1 MITLV
6 LLPGMDGTGD
16 LFAPFISALGSDFTV
31 ITVRYPTAGPQ
42 DYTALRDIAQSALP
56 SGRPFVLLGESFSGP
71 VAVSL
76 AASEPAG
83 LVGLILCCSFVR
95 NPWPLLNVLHS
106 LVQLLPVKWIPVTL
120 LNRVLLG
127 RFATQQ
133 LRSAFNQTLARVSP
147 DALRAR
153 MRAVLKTDVSTE
165 LKRIRIP
172 SLYLRA
178 TEDRII
184 PPYAAELFSSS
195 MPRSCIVD
203 LEAPHFLLQAV
214 PSEAACVIREFLREV
229 AQDCNLALQTDL

>member
-31 ITVRYPTAGPQ
+31 ITVRYPTVGSQ

-83 LVGLILCCSFVR
+83 LVGLIMCCSFVR
-95 NPWPLLNVLHS
+95 NPRPLFNGLHS

-120 LNRVLLG
+120 MSRVSFG
-127 RFATQQ
+127 RFATKQ
-133 LRSAFNQTLARVSP
+133 LCSALIQALARVSP
-147 DALRAR
+147 SALRTR
-153 MRAVLKTDVSTE
+153 MRAVLKVDVSSE
-165 LKRIRIP
+165 LKRIRVP
-172 SLYLRA
+172 ALYLRA
-178 TEDRII
+178 SEDRIV
-184 PPYAAELFSSS
+184 PPSAAELFSRSV
-195 MPRSCIVD
+195 PRSRIVD
-203 LEAPHFLLQAV
+203 LEAPHFLLQAI
-214 PSEAACVIREFLREV
+214 PSKAASVVREFLREITS
-229 AQDCNLALQTDL
+229 DSNLALQTEP